1 MNSNEIIHG
10 SEHYLRKTT
19 DEGNHGGKQMIRIA
33 GLLSVLGGHFSLVVV
48 GCAEVVVAAVLIA
61 TTAGR
66 RFRKEKRID
75 KNLAEKIFL
84 EELGARE
91 DEVCLV
97 VRRRDMMPGYVAGD
111 IEKLLGVPLE
121 ALQEDVTILNQNMKD
136 PAQGSKVWK
145 AHREWDT
152 KEPLVCEF
160 QLKNDQWIQM
170 KSQCSEDG
178 RYELTTFRDITGFH
192 QQVENYEKR
201 LEKAEEASQSKTSF
215 LSRMS
220 HEIRTPMNGI
230 MGMLTLAEGKL
241 QTNDPALQYL
251 TKAEELSEHLLSLI
265 NDILDMSRIEAGKVE
280 LENKSF
286 SLHALGEK
294 LYDMF
299 AKNLEARGIYYAV
312 NYEDMAVDQVIGDEL
327 RISQVI
333 INFLSNAVKF
343 TSEGEITV
351 TFRQMM
357 LQDGMADLMISVR
370 DTGIGMDPEFINRI
384 FRPFEQ
390 ESIDTS
396 KQYGGTGLGMAITDN
411 LVRLMGGEIVVKSV
425 PGEGSEFS
433 VFLHLPEASSQKT
446 GRRAVAEREVT
457 NAKSAGAAKEPA
469 ETQNTANTFRGRRI
483 LMAEDNEINAMI
495 AVEILK
501 EMGAE
506 VDLAE
511 DGRIAVEM
519 FASHPVGY
527 YDFIL
532 MDVQMPVLDG
542 RAAAREIRKMDRP
555 DASEILIFALSADAF
570 VEDERK
576 SLESGMNGHY
586 AKPVDFVALEKN
598 VGTFLQGRKG
608 GVNGR

>member
-1 MNSNEIIHG
+1 
-10 SEHYLRKTT
+10 
-19 DEGNHGGKQMIRIA
+19 MIRIA
-33 GLLSVLGGHFSLVVV
+33 GLLSVLGGHFSLVAV

-66 RFRKEKRID
+66 RFRKEKRMD
-75 KNLAEKIFL
+75 RNLAEKIFL
-84 EELGARE
+84 EEVKTRE
-91 DEVCLV
+91 DEVCLI
-97 VRRRDMMPGYVAGD
+97 VRRRDMMPVYAAGD
-111 IEKLLGVPLE
+111 MRKLVGVSLE
-121 ALQEDVTILNQNMKD
+121 ALQEDVTILNQSMKD
-136 PAQGSKVWK
+136 PTQGSKIWK
-145 AHREWDT
+145 AYREWDAR
-152 KEPLVCEF
+152 EPLVCEF
-160 QLKNDQWIQM
+160 QLKNNLWIQL

-178 RYELTTFRDITGFH
+178 KYELTTFCDITEFH
-192 QQVENYEKR
+192 QQAEQYEKR
-201 LEKAEEASQSKTSF
+201 LEKAEEESQSKTSF

-230 MGMLTLAEGKL
+230 MGMLTLIEGKL
-241 QTNDPALQYL
+241 QPNDPAQQYL

-286 SLHALGEK
+286 SLRALGGK

-299 AKNLEARGIYYAV
+299 AKTLEARGIDYAV
-312 NYEDMAVDQVIGDEL
+312 IYEDMTVDQVIGDEL
-327 RISQVI
+327 RISQII

-343 TSEGEITV
+343 TSEGEIKV

-370 DTGIGMDPEFINRI
+370 DTGIGMKPEFINHI

-396 KQYGGTGLGMAITDN
+396 KKYGGTGLGMTITDN

-425 PGEGSEFS
+425 PGEGSDFS
-433 VFLHLPEASSQKT
+433 VFLHLPEDASQKS
-446 GRRAVAEREVT
+446 GRRILAEQEGMNVRST
-457 NAKSAGAAKEPA
+457 GAAKESA
-469 ETQNTANTFRGRRI
+469 ENQNTANTFAGCRI
-483 LMAEDNEINAMI
+483 LMAEDNEINAMV
-495 AVEILK
+495 ADEILK

-511 DGRIAVEM
+511 NGRIAIDL

-542 RAAAREIRKMDRP
+542 RAAAQEIRKMDRP
-555 DASEILIFALSADAF
+555 DASEVLIFALSADAF

-576 SLESGMNGHY
+576 SIESGMNGHY